1 MDTFN
6 MLYEASDVH
15 RLVTTLA
22 TKPGVGDLVPQSVGF
37 EVGLA
42 GELLVAV
49 LAGVGDLIIMGFGKM
64 FNQLPLLTSGI
75 SHGTDRLR
83 SIWGKLDT
91 LRRR

>member
-1 MDTFN
+1 

-22 TKPGVGDLVPQSVGF
+22 TKPGVGDLVPQSMGF

-49 LAGVGDLIIMGFGKM
+49 LAGGGDLIIMGFGKM

-75 SHGTDRLR
+75 SHGTVGAGDRLR